1 MRPWRPARASAS
13 SWLTRSTVVKK
24 RPRRSGADAASRD
37 GDHRVRLA
45 GAGSADKHGVALLGD
60 EAAAG
65 EIANERLVDRRA
77 LEGEVVEVLGE
88 RQLGGR
94 DLILDRPRLLLR
106 DLGAQEVADEALRLV
121 LALERG
127 RERLVVGGLH
137 AVELQL
143 AHHVEDFG
151 PLHRQ
156 ALLKVS

>member
-1 MRPWRPARASAS
+1 MN
-13 SWLTRSTVVKK
+13 T
-24 RPRRSGADAASRD
+24 
-37 GDHRVRLA
+37 
-45 GAGSADKHGVALLGD
+45 ALCWLGD

-65 EIANERLVDRRA
+65 EVANEGLVDWRV

-88 RQLGGR
+88 RQLR
-94 DLILDRPRLLLR
+94 DRELVLDRPRLLLG

-121 LALERG
+121 RALDRG
-127 RERLVVGGLH
+127 REHLVVGGLH

-156 ALLKVS
+156 ALLKAS

>member
-1 MRPWRPARASAS
+1 M
-13 SWLTRSTVVKK
+13 
-24 RPRRSGADAASRD
+24 
-37 GDHRVRLA
+37 RLA
-45 GAGSADKHGVALLGD
+45 GAGSADEHGVALLGD

-65 EIANERLVDRRA
+65 EVANEGLIDRRV

-88 RQLGGR
+88 RQLGGG

-127 RERLVVGGLH
+127 GERLVVGGLH
-137 AVELQL
+137 AEELQL
-143 AHHVEDFG
+143 AHHVEDFV

>member
-1 MRPWRPARASAS
+1 MRPWRPARVSAS

-24 RPRRSGADAASRD
+24 RPRRPARMQLRAMAI
-37 GDHRVRLA
+37 
-45 GAGSADKHGVALLGD
+45 SAYEHDVALLGD

-65 EIANERLVDRRA
+65 EIANERLVDRRV
-77 LEGEVVEVLGE
+77 LEGEVVEILGE
-88 RQLGGR
+88 RQLRGR

-106 DLGAQEVADEALRLV
+106 DLGAQEVAVEALRLV

-137 AVELQL
+137 AVELQF

-151 PLHRQ
+151 SLHRQ